1 MARRLSLGLLLVLLL
16 AACLPAPAPR
26 VLKIGL
32 VAPFEGRYR
41 DVGYDAVYAAR
52 LAIRQINAEGSAG
65 GYELMV
71 VAFDDGG
78 TAEGAV
84 GAARSLL
91 VDEAVVAVIGH
102 YRQPSSAAAQSLY
115 TEAGM
120 PFLVIGATLPPARTT
135 WQLSPPPDRLAE
147 ALVEATG
154 TARRV
159 ALWTEEPSAPTA
171 QAVEAAL
178 RAQGKALAGDGEAE
192 AVVSLLP
199 PVQTGERM
207 TQGMRAVGTT
217 PLLAAAFGAVAGEAA
232 QGTAIITP
240 YPLPQAVEGTSEWRA
255 AYAAMGPH
263 VPEPGPYALPTY
275 EAVRLLAGA
284 IARATAQGEVD
295 RATVAEA
302 MAGTDVE
309 GFLGP
314 IGWDGAGFWREAPL
328 YRYRWAADG
337 PRPDLP

>member
-1 MARRLSLGLLLVLLL
+1 MGRRTSLWLLLGLLLT
-16 AACLPAPAPR
+16 ACLPAPTPR

-41 DVGYDAVYAAR
+41 AIGYDAIYAAR
-52 LAIRQINAEGSAG
+52 LAVREINAGSGAG
-65 GYELMV
+65 GYRLML

-78 TAEGAV
+78 TAEGAIA
-84 GAARSLL
+84 AARSLA
-91 VDEAVVAVIGH
+91 VDASVVAVIGH
-102 YRQPSSAAAQSLY
+102 YRQPSSAAAQPLY

-154 TARRV
+154 AAQRV

-171 QAVEAAL
+171 QAVEAAI
-178 RAQGKALAGDGEAE
+178 RAQGKVLAGGEEAE
-192 AVVSLLP
+192 AVISLLP

-207 TQGMRAVGTT
+207 TQGTGAVGTT
-217 PLLAAAFGAVAGEAA
+217 PLLSAAFGAVAGEAA
-232 QGTAIITP
+232 RGTVVITP
-240 YPLPQAVEGTSEWRA
+240 YPLPQDVAGTSDWQA
-255 AYAAMGPH
+255 ACAAMGPH
-263 VPEPGPYALPTY
+263 VPTPGAYALPTY
-275 EAVRLLAGA
+275 EAVQVIAAA
-284 IARATAQGEVD
+284 IGQAAAQGKVG
-295 RATVAEA
+295 RAELGQALGTVAR
-302 MAGTDVE
+302 E

-314 IGWDGAGFWREAPL
+314 VEWDERGFWQGATL
-328 YRYRWAADG
+328 YRYRWEADG